1 MIDYDINILDKHSSY
16 LGFTYN
22 KPVSMKRK
30 IKRIL
35 NKNFRYYDIPKEH
48 QFVITSRKNFIL
60 FLTMNNYIPK
70 FIEEKRYTKGNE
82 FKKIITYTME
92 LESKNED
99 FPYWIVT
106 KIEYDFANYILNN
119 KLNSLDE
126 VYRFLKKEKSKIY

>member
-35 NKNFRYYDIPKEH
+35 DKNFRYYDIPKEH
-48 QFVITSRKNFIL
+48 LFVITSRKNFIL

-82 FKKIITYTME
+82 LKKIITYTME
-92 LESKNED
+92 LESK
-99 FPYWIVT
+99 
-106 KIEYDFANYILNN
+106 
-119 KLNSLDE
+119 
-126 VYRFLKKEKSKIY
+126 EKVARISITINLVCGL